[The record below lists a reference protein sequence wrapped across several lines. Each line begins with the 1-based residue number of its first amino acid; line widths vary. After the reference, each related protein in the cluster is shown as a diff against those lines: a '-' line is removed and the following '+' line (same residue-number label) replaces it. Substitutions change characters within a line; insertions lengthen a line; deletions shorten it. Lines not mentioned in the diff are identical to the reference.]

1 MKSGETDLLGD
12 ESAPTAARSG
22 ATRLLPAGLVGR
34 GRRPSWQ
41 RTRLRRVVAAALVAS
56 ASWLALSAF
65 LPQSVPRGVPIVII
79 TKDFQPGHVLTA
91 GDLAIADWPKDLRPV
106 GAVTDPVG
114 LVGKALGAGMS
125 RGEAVTPA
133 RIRGTGLLTGAL
145 PGIVAAHVR
154 LADPAMAAMTA
165 PGDRVDLISSLGK
178 VVAEDVA
185 VLAVDADS
193 SGGGWSASAATGQPS
208 GVIVAVARDA
218 ALRLATADPSGRSD
232 VAFSLVM
239 RAPSS

>member
-1 MKSGETDLLGD
+1 
-12 ESAPTAARSG
+12 
-22 ATRLLPAGLVGR
+22 
-34 GRRPSWQ
+34 
-41 RTRLRRVVAAALVAS
+41 
-56 ASWLALSAF
+56 
-65 LPQSVPRGVPIVII
+65 
-79 TKDFQPGHVLTA
+79 
-91 GDLAIADWPKDLRPV
+91 
-106 GAVTDPVG
+106 
-114 LVGKALGAGMS
+114 
-125 RGEAVTPA
+125 
-133 RIRGTGLLTGAL
+133 
-145 PGIVAAHVR
+145 
-154 LADPAMAAMTA
+154 MTA